1 MSNQEPPCSTCFPGI
16 LPANLDAWEV
26 YQKACAEDSMGIT
39 AYGIEMACN
48 DLEVKDKLE
57 CKMKVKEF
65 IAESRKLEEKEREKK
80 ASPVQSMPSFGNA
93 DKIFGG

>member
-1 MSNQEPPCSTCFPGI
+1 
-16 LPANLDAWEV
+16 
-26 YQKACAEDSMGIT
+26 
-39 AYGIEMACN
+39 MACN

-80 ASPVQSMPSFGNA
+80 ASPVQSMPSLGND